1 MSRIFQ
7 KAKLRQKNPS
17 DGNDKE
23 KMKGH
28 DCFNNKICQ
37 RSQFQEKVM
46 TINLESCCS
55 AVKSCLTLCNSMVY
69 GKPSSRVLHYL
80 LSLLRFMSNEWLM
93 LCNHLNFCCPL
104 FLGSNG

>member
-17 DGNDKE
+17 DGNGKE

-37 RSQFQEKVM
+37 RSQFQEKLVK
-46 TINLESCCS
+46 INLECCCS
-55 AVKSCLTLCNSMVY
+55 AVKSCLTFCNSI
-69 GKPSSRVLHYL
+69 GLQQAKLPCPS
-80 LSLLRFMSNEWLM
+80 LSPEFAQI
-93 LCNHLNFCCPL
+93 HFQ
-104 FLGSNG
+104 